1 MEALAKQ
8 ILQKLTVLSQTDKKL
23 KLESL
28 VRTFFNCKSKNN
40 RMLLLGVDNKTIIQE
55 LLGCSAARLTLSLKK
70 MQIILSAFSKGV
82 MTV

>member
-55 LLGCSAARLTLSLKK
+55 LLGCSADA
-70 MQIILSAFSKGV
+70 IIKEDADYLSAFSKGV